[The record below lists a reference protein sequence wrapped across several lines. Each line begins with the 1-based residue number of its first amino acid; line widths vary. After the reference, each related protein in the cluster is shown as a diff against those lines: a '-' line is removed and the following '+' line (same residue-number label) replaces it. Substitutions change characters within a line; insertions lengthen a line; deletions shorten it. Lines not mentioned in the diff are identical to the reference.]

1 MKNPAVLFYTAD
13 FITGTLFMTN
23 EEVGAYIR
31 ILCMQ
36 HQKGHL
42 SKNEILQI
50 CKTEEIFNSIS
61 IHFNTDENGLY
72 FNKRMD
78 LEKEKRTK
86 YSESRANNR
95 SKKDEDIKKIC
106 KTYEKDMKNICNSYE
121 KHMENENININ
132 NNINKNNKYFNNKEL
147 NNIFKEYL
155 KIRIKLKAVNSERAI
170 NSLLKKLEPYEDDIK
185 YKMIEQSIINSW
197 KSIYELKDDYGSKKV
212 GVVPEWLGKDIK
224 KGDFSEETERLCR
237 EVFGNNKE

>member
-13 FITGTLFMTN
+13 FITGTLFMSN

-42 SKNEILQI
+42 NKNEIQQI
-50 CKTEEIFNSIS
+50 CKTDEIFNSILV
-61 IHFNTDENGLY
+61 HFKTDNDGLFY
-72 FNKRMD
+72 NERMD
-78 LEKEKRTK
+78 LEKDKRTK

-95 SKKDEDIKKIC
+95 KKKEE
-106 KTYEKDMKNICNSYE
+106 TYEKDMKNICNSYE

-132 NNINKNNKYFNNKEL
+132 NNIYKNNKYFNNKEL

-155 KIRIKLKAVNSERAI
+155 KIRTRLKAVNSERAV
-170 NSLLKKLEPYEDDIK
+170 NSLLKKLEPFDDDIK
-185 YKMIEQSIINSW
+185 YQMIEQSIINSW
-197 KSIYELKDDYGSKKV
+197 KSIYELKEDYKKKKEKPL
-212 GVVPEWLGKDIK
+212 PEWFGKEYK
-224 KGDFSEETERLCR
+224 EELTDETRRILQ
-237 EVFGNNKE
+237 EIEEHDNKQ